1 MTKNNFADE
10 AEQRL
15 NGTASKTKK
24 KKSNKTGAIKKFLVN
39 EVWES
44 RPINWL
50 GVGLAYGAIAY
61 TSYMLAT
68 YFVRVPEFVG
78 IVAFAG
84 TLIVGSRAFKTK

>member
-1 MTKNNFADE
+1 MTKSTTDE
-10 AEQRL
+10 LVQLAV
-15 NGTASKTKK
+15 SKPKK
-24 KKSNKTGAIKKFLVN
+24 KVKSNKTEVIKKWLLK
-39 EVWES
+39 EVWNG

-50 GVGLAYGAIAY
+50 AIGLSYGAIAY

-84 TLIVGSRAFKTK
+84 TLIVGSRAFKSSK